1 MPSSVFMEKFFLH
14 SYSLRPSGG
23 EQPRAQSRTE
33 LPPPGKSCP
42 VQRTRGAQQRKRHF
56 LTAQTQCFGMGAA
69 LDAQPGPPPASR
81 EQSELSCVLRS
92 QRADGAELNPLP
104 FLTPGVPGRRKSRDT
119 YGPYLVVVLTLA
131 AQWCP
136 ILRDAI
142 DCSPPG
148 SSVHG
153 ILQARLLE
161 WVAMPFSRGS
171 SGPRDRTWVS

>member
-1 MPSSVFMEKFFLH
+1 MEKFFLH

-81 EQSELSCVLRS
+81 EQSELSRVLRS
-92 QRADGAELNPLP
+92 QRADGAGGVESAPISDPRSAWEKEEQGHIRALP
-104 FLTPGVPGRRKSRDT
+104 CGCVNISCSVVPD
-119 YGPYLVVVLTLA
+119 
-131 AQWCP
+131 
-136 ILRDAI
+136 
-142 DCSPPG
+142 SP
-148 SSVHG
+148 
-153 ILQARLLE
+153 
-161 WVAMPFSRGS
+161 
-171 SGPRDRTWVS
+171 